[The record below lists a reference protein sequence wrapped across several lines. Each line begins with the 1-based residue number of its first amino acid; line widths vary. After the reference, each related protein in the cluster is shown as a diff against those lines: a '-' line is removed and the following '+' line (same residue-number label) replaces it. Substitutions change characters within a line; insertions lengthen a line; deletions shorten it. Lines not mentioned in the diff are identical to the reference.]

1 MEYAIYKN
9 KYLDLT
15 GFLIFLFNKDKIE
28 LAQIR
33 IVISLFFEEINYEI
47 VLKY

>member
-1 MEYAIYKN
+1 MEYAVYKN

-15 GFLIFLFNKDKIE
+15 GFLIFLFNKGKIIE

-33 IVISLFFEEINYEI
+33 IVIPLFFKEINYE
-47 VLKY
+47 